1 MSFGLKDNQINF
13 FAFSFFN
20 GDVII
25 IIIRRGMYARACAQ
39 VQTEGS
45 LALYTNGEVRKS
57 LLGE

>member
-25 IIIRRGMYARACAQ
+25 IIITCMHAHAHKY
-39 VQTEGS
+39 TEGS